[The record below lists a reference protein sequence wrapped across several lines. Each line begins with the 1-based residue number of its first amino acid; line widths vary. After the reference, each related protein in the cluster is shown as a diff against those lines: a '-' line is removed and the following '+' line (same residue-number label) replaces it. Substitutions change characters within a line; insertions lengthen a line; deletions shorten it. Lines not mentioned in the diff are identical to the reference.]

1 MAESQAKDSC
11 LGKVCTALSWP
22 RRRKRERI
30 ERDFET
36 LALQIGLR
44 NKVLEESRGKIVAL
58 FPNDAAPSPQTVFRL
73 AAVDL
78 FVEKAQDALTRRAR
92 NMVFAGIA
100 TSAGAVVALLV
111 LSLFIAH
118 HASDIPYD
126 HDLNVNVLVLR
137 VVSAISLGAIVLVG
151 VKYFVSL
158 ARSFLHE
165 SVTLLGRRH
174 ALRFGRMYVYLNAT
188 ENEMKLDDL
197 RDAFQWN
204 IGGDSSFLDIK
215 PEEIG
220 KTPWSVLAQSMGAS
234 LSAAMEKGV
243 EKGLE
248 KGLQRAQSSDDDNS
262 EDSKEMKPSDDAA
275 A

>member
-1 MAESQAKDSC
+1 M
-11 LGKVCTALSWP
+11 
-22 RRRKRERI
+22 
-30 ERDFET
+30 
-36 LALQIGLR
+36 
-44 NKVLEESRGKIVAL
+44 
-58 FPNDAAPSPQTVFRL
+58 FRL

-100 TSAGAVVALLV
+100 TSAGAVAALMI
-111 LSLFIAH
+111 LSLFIAQ

-126 HDLNVNVLVLR
+126 HALNVNVLLLR

-248 KGLQRAQSSDDDNS
+248 KGLQRAQSSGDNS
-262 EDSKEMKPSDDAA
+262 SADSKAKRSDDVPA
-275 A
+275 